1 MKIAANGLELE
12 VEVSG
17 QGSPLLLVMGIGS
30 QLYAW
35 PEAMVDG
42 WVQRG
47 FQVIRFDHR
56 DIGRSTWLDHLGVP
70 DLRRAL
76 MMRGLG
82 RKVEAPYTLS
92 HMAEDCALL
101 IEALGLEAA
110 HVCGVSM
117 GGMVAQHMA
126 IEHPHRVISLTSIR
140 SSPGTRRHALSSR
153 PGAVRALLA
162 GPTPKTLE
170 QAEERL
176 IELIQAIG
184 TPGAQDEGEI
194 RRIARLC
201 FPHTHPAGFL
211 RHFAA
216 ILASGDRTAA
226 LEQLHCPT
234 LVLHGSMDP
243 LIVPAAGRATA
254 KAIPEAQFELLEGMG
269 HDLPPS
275 YQERIVERV
284 ARHCSEAR
292 F

>member
-30 QLYAW
+30 QLYVW
-35 PEAMVDG
+35 PEVMVDG

-70 DLRRAL
+70 DLRQGL
-76 MMRGLG
+76 LKRGLG
-82 RKVEAPYTLS
+82 RSVEAPYTLS
-92 HMAEDCALL
+92 DMAEDSVQL
-101 IEALGLEAA
+101 IEALGLESA

-126 IEHPHRVISLTSIR
+126 IEHPQRVLSLTSIM
-140 SSPGTRRHALSSR
+140 STTGARRHALASR
-153 PGAVRALLA
+153 PGALRALMA
-162 GPTPKTLE
+162 GPTPKTLD

-176 IELIQAIG
+176 IELTRAIG
-184 TPGAQDEGEI
+184 TPGAQDHEEI
-194 RRIARLC
+194 RRVARLC

-216 ILASGDRTAA
+216 ILASGDRTEA
-226 LEQLHCPT
+226 LHQVRCPT
-234 LVLHGSMDP
+234 LVLHGSLDP

-254 KAIPEAQFELLEGMG
+254 KAIPNADFELLEGMA
-269 HDLPPS
+269 HDLPTS
-275 YQERIVERV
+275 HQEYVVERV
-284 ARHCSEAR
+284 ARHCSD
-292 F
+292 